1 MNKKG
6 APLAKAFGG
15 NAKRSEGD
23 PQPNVQT
30 HDTVNPASETA
41 NNVNRV
47 EGDQAINDVKP
58 LNSETVNVGIKGE
71 GTKPQIVREE
81 VETVPGPR
89 GQRLPADAPVN
100 LTFTVTAKERY
111 LWNLELTRRGATGV
125 SVLRRAMQAFVD
137 ES

>member
-15 NAKRSEGD
+15 SAKRSEGD
-23 PQPNVQT
+23 ADPNAQT
-30 HDTVNPASETA
+30 HDTVNPASEA
-41 NNVNRV
+41 VNNVNR
-47 EGDQAINDVKP
+47 EKGDQAIDDVKP
-58 LNSETVNVGIKGE
+58 LNSETVNMGIKGE
-71 GTKPQIVREE
+71 GAKSQIVLEE

-111 LWNLELTRRGATGV
+111 LWNLELTRRGATAV

>member
-6 APLAKAFGG
+6 TPLAKAFGG
-15 NAKRSEGD
+15 SAKRSEGD
-23 PQPNVQT
+23 HDPEVQT
-30 HDTVNPASETA
+30 HDTVNPVSETLNNVSSEKINQTI
-41 NNVNRV
+41 NNVN
-47 EGDQAINDVKP
+47 P
-58 LNSETVNVGIKGE
+58 LNSETVNMGIKE
-71 GTKPQIVREE
+71 QGTKPQIVREE

-137 ES
+137 EP